1 MWRRR
6 HKAEVKRYKKAHKE
20 EQKEYM
26 REYMYRRRM
35 EMGKFL
41 ISLVLV
47 LSFTQLC
54 GCGEGGAPAW
64 FKFGRPSVEK
74 APKPEEVE
82 GTVLASVNGRL
93 ITLEDFNE
101 RIQAYNNEIQASV
114 DIPDSLKSNY
124 LIKTVED
131 KKRLLEGMV
140 ERELIVAEAIERG
153 LDEDKELRRTI
164 KALKEQ
170 LLFAKMVEVEKAR
183 VDVTAREVKD
193 YYELYKDVFTVSG
206 ERKMSMIAVPAE
218 EKAKEILIALLQ
230 GGDFAAL
237 ARLNSTDK
245 SAAQGGDVG
254 FIVQKLPF
262 PQPDKKTMFKKFEEV
277 AFTLELNKP
286 STIFKGPDG
295 FYIIKVVEIKEARQR
310 PLSEVHSD
318 IEQGLL
324 FKKQDEALKTL
335 LGNLRKSTNV
345 IVHDNLLK
353 E

>member
-1 MWRRR
+1 
-6 HKAEVKRYKKAHKE
+6 
-20 EQKEYM
+20 M
-26 REYMYRRRM
+26 REYMDRRRT
-35 EMGKFL
+35 EMGKLL

-47 LSFTQLC
+47 LSVTQLC
-54 GCGEGGAPAW
+54 GCGEGRAPSW

-74 APKPEEVE
+74 RPELEEVE
-82 GTVLASVNGRL
+82 GTVLASINGRI
-93 ITLEDFNE
+93 ITLEDFNG
-101 RIQAYNNEIQASV
+101 RIQAYNDEIQASA
-114 DIPDSLKSNY
+114 DIPDSVKSNY

-140 ERELIVAEAIERG
+140 ERELIVAEAIERR

-170 LLFAKMVEVEKAR
+170 LLFARMVELEKAR
-183 VDVTAREVKD
+183 VGVSVREVEN
-193 YYELYKDVFTVSG
+193 YYELYKDVFTVSE
-206 ERKMSMIAVPAE
+206 ERRVSMIVVPAE
-218 EKAKEILIALLQ
+218 EKAKEILIALLR

-245 SAAQGGDVG
+245 SAAQGGDIG

-286 STIFKGPDG
+286 GTIFKGPDG

-310 PLSEVHSD
+310 PLSEVRSD

-324 FKKQDEALKTL
+324 FKKQDEVLKTL
-335 LGNLRKSTNV
+335 LGNLRKTANV
-345 IVHDNLLK
+345 IVHEELLRD
-353 E
+353 